1 MRLNY
6 FWLTLLLL
14 FISPTTLSDGVS
26 DCLKGR
32 SNTPACRRMITN
44 YWQHAPAIEHIARQE
59 GVEPELLKAM
69 IAYESRYNHQA
80 VSPVKAS
87 GLTQIMPTTALGMRV
102 HPSQLFIPEVSIRTG
117 ARYLRQMYNQF
128 GRLDLALAAYNAGP
142 RRVRQAGN
150 RVPNIVETQHY
161 VRNVTALYIE
171 FKRKTPSSNH
181 TTSHITDGLSIV
193 QAESQ
198 RPRRIKPNADGDA
211 YQSHTSN
218 LY

>member
-44 YWQHAPAIEHIARQE
+44 YWQHAP
-59 GVEPELLKAM
+59 AM

-150 RVPNIVETQHY
+150 RVPNIAETQHY